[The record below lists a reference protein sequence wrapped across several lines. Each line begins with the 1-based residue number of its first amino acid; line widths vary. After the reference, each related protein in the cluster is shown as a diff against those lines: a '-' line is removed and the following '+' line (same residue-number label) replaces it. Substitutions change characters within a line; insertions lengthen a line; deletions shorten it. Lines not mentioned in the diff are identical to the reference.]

1 VYNYFQHNKGDSV
14 MKNLIRKMWDAHV
27 IRQQKRADFRML
39 NMLDDKQL
47 NDLGIGRSQIRNAIY
62 GKDIN

>member
-1 VYNYFQHNKGDSV
+1 
-14 MKNLIRKMWDAHV
+14 MWTNHV

-39 NMLDDKQL
+39 HMLSDREL
-47 NDLGIGRSQIRNAIY
+47 NDLGIGRSEIRNAIY

>member
-1 VYNYFQHNKGDSV
+1 
-14 MKNLIRKMWDAHV
+14 MKNILKRMWANHV

-39 NMLDDKQL
+39 HMLSDREL
-47 NDLGIGRSQIRNAIY
+47 NDLGIGRSEIRNVIY

>member
-1 VYNYFQHNKGDSV
+1 
-14 MKNLIRKMWDAHV
+14 MKNLLRKIWNNHV

>member
-1 VYNYFQHNKGDSV
+1 
-14 MKNLIRKMWDAHV
+14 MKNLLRKMWDNHV

-39 NMLDDKQL
+39 HMLDDRQL

-62 GKDIN
+62 GKESNG

>member
-1 VYNYFQHNKGDSV
+1 
-14 MKNLIRKMWDAHV
+14 MWANHV

-39 NMLDDKQL
+39 HMMSDREL
-47 NDLGIGRSQIRNAIY
+47 NDLGIGISEIRNAIY

>member
-1 VYNYFQHNKGDSV
+1 
-14 MKNLIRKMWDAHV
+14 MKNLLKKMWNNHV

-39 NMLDDKQL
+39 HMLDDRQL

-62 GKDIN
+62 GEESNRETTNILRCII

>member
-1 VYNYFQHNKGDSV
+1 
-14 MKNLIRKMWDAHV
+14 MWANHV

-39 NMLDDKQL
+39 HMLSDREL
-47 NDLGIGRSQIRNAIY
+47 NDLGIGRSEIRNVIY

>member
-1 VYNYFQHNKGDSV
+1 
-14 MKNLIRKMWDAHV
+14 MWANHV

-39 NMLDDKQL
+39 HMLSDREL
-47 NDLGIGRSQIRNAIY
+47 NDLGIGRSEIRNATY

>member
-1 VYNYFQHNKGDSV
+1 
-14 MKNLIRKMWDAHV
+14 MKNLLKKMWANHI

-39 NMLDDKQL
+39 HMLSDREL
-47 NDLGIGRSQIRNAIY
+47 NDLGIGRSEIRNAIY

>member
-1 VYNYFQHNKGDSV
+1 
-14 MKNLIRKMWDAHV
+14 MWANHV

-39 NMLDDKQL
+39 HMLSDREL

>member
-1 VYNYFQHNKGDSV
+1 
-14 MKNLIRKMWDAHV
+14 MKKFLQRMWKNHE

-39 NMLDDKQL
+39 HMLSDREL
-47 NDLGIGRSQIRNAIY
+47 NDLGIGRSEIRNVVY

>member
-1 VYNYFQHNKGDSV
+1 
-14 MKNLIRKMWDAHV
+14 MWANHV

-39 NMLDDKQL
+39 HMLSDREL
-47 NDLGIGRSQIRNAIY
+47 NDLGIGRSEIRNAIY